1 MLSFDFDET
10 YSVCRA
16 FNSKQFDKKKFSKS
30 FCFDT
35 DTVKILNAVK
45 GPGRVRSF
53 SRPQRNPDFFI
64 GMELGMGPDHIL

>member
-16 FNSKQFDKKKFSKS
+16 FNSKPFDKKKFSKS

-45 GPGRVRSF
+45 IENSQK
-53 SRPQRNPDFFI
+53 SMFFI
-64 GMELGMGPDHIL
+64 ILTGDFDTFES